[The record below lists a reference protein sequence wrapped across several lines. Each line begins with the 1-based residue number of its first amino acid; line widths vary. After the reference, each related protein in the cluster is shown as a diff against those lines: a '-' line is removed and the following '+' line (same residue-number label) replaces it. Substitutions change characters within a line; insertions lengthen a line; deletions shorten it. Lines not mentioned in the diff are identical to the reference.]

1 MSDTPPDAD
10 IADIAA
16 MQRLAAGDD
25 LALNELMERWKD
37 KVAAFLLRMT
47 CSHATAT
54 DLTQETFVKLYQS
67 RARYQPAAPFPTYL
81 FRIASNLARNHA
93 RWRQRH
99 PTVSM
104 DNEDEHVP
112 ESMEMQ
118 PGPDEQMVHSE
129 QLRRVE
135 AALAALPADLREAM
149 LLFTYQD
156 MSYAE
161 IAAAVGCSSKAVE
174 TRIYRARQILRAAL
188 GGFQAD

>member
-1 MSDTPPDAD
+1 MSATPPD
-10 IADIAA
+10 ADIAA
-16 MQRLAAGDD
+16 MQRLAAGED

-47 CSHATAT
+47 GSHATAA

-67 RARYQPAAPFPTYL
+67 RARYQPSAPFPTYL

-93 RWRQRH
+93 RWRHRH

-112 ESMEMQ
+112 ESLESQ
-118 PGPDEQMVHSE
+118 PGPDEQLEHSD
-129 QLRRVE
+129 QRQRVE
-135 AALAALPADLREAM
+135 TALAALPADLREAM

-161 IAAAVGCSSKAVE
+161 IASAAGCSSKAVE
-174 TRIYRARQILRAAL
+174 TRIYRARQLLRAAL
-188 GGFQAD
+188 SSSQE

>member
-1 MSDTPPDAD
+1 MSDTPPD
-10 IADIAA
+10 ADIAA

-25 LALNELMERWKD
+25 LALNSLMERWKD
-37 KVAAFLLRMT
+37 KVAGFLLRMT
-47 CSHATAT
+47 GNAATAI

-67 RARYQPAAPFPTYL
+67 RARYQPTAPFPTYL
-81 FRIASNLARNHA
+81 FRIAANLAHNHA

-112 ESMEMQ
+112 ENVETQ
-118 PGPDEQMVHSE
+118 PGPDEQMEHSE
-129 QLRRVE
+129 QMQRVE
-135 AALAALPADLREAM
+135 AALAALPTDLREAM

-174 TRIYRARQILRAAL
+174 TRIYRARQILRTTF
-188 GGFQAD
+188 GGSQAD